1 MTTISRTFSK
11 PECNLIGRTNVI
23 DATSR
28 PLDTLQVRTNYY
40 LFLTLNNLTLSK
52 PNWRFKATDYS
63 ASAGGY
69 VVTEFA
75 IVEDDEVLGS
85 VCITYKGRSEKIKV
99 SNKRINDKRER
110 GSGYFTDDPSKAEL
124 AIRKHFFRMAE
135 DERLLK
141 AAEDAKGIVR
151 EEDRSKAWAT
161 NRVRNSLLEK
171 SDEFARKNIGMY
183 LQAYPNLNPVHAE
196 YLEVKAQYAVTKSV
210 ADALD
215 KDQAMVVVCDGT
227 RYLTQTGREVK
238 VFDDEDLSFDLRK
251 KIGLLKLVQDK
262 QMISDVGC
270 RIDSSTFVLLP
281 EVKEQSNED

>member
-1 MTTISRTFSK
+1 MATIHRHTYK
-11 PECNLIGRTNVI
+11 TECNLFGRTNVI
-23 DATSR
+23 DATNSTNHL
-28 PLDTLQVRTNYY
+28 PIQTNYF

-52 PNWRFKATDYS
+52 PNWRFKATDY
-63 ASAGGY
+63 AAY
-69 VVTEFA
+69 VGHFVATEFK
-75 IVEDDEVLGS
+75 IIEDDEVLGTVS
-85 VCITYKGRSEKIKV
+85 IEYKGRNEKIKV
-99 SNKRINDKRER
+99 RNKRIDDKRER
-110 GSGYFTDDPSKAEL
+110 GSGYFTDDPAKAEL

-141 AAEDAKGIVR
+141 AAEDARGVVKGENR
-151 EEDRSKAWAT
+151 DKSWAK

-171 SDEFARKNIGMY
+171 SYDFAKKHMAMY
-183 LQAYPNLNPVHAE
+183 LEEYPQLKPVHAE
-196 YLEVKAQYAVTKSV
+196 YLEAREQHKVTHSV
-210 ADALD
+210 EDALD
-215 KDQAMVVVCDGT
+215 KQQAVVVVCDGT

-238 VFDDEDLSFDLRK
+238 VFDDEDLSFDMRR